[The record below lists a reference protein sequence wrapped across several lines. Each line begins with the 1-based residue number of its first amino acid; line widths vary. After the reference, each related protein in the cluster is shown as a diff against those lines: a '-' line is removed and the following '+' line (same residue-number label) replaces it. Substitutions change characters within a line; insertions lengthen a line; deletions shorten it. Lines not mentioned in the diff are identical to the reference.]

1 MWSALAKTETTT
13 STLKCFQGPRFNPQL
28 WLQSVWSLKKFIQVS
43 DVGLLWILWLTTHLV
58 KTCQHASSWIGYI
71 TLALGGNVWDTLR
84 LLKMSLPKQ
93 NVNSYVCPK
102 PWPHPISALIRPS
115 QRSDIAFLRTWKT
128 LKNHTTKHVGVNELS
143 NFQSVESAKGSQ
155 SALHCCLANFLKL
168 MFFHRPPEIYP
179 WHASNDIS
187 LKNLLGRVWALPK
200 QSPALWNGL
209 TCL

>member
-1 MWSALAKTETTT
+1 MLSGSQVQSSALVTICVEFEEVY
-13 STLKCFQGPRFNPQL
+13 S
-28 WLQSVWSLKKFIQVS
+28 
-43 DVGLLWILWLTTHLV
+43 GLLCGSPLDSLV
-58 KTCQHASSWIGYI
+58 DNPPCEKTCQHASSWIGCI
-71 TLALGGNVWDTLR
+71 TLALSGNVCDTLR
-84 LLKMSLPKQ
+84 LLKMNLPKQ

-179 WHASNDIS
+179 SHASNDIS

>member
-28 WLQSVWSLKKFIQVS
+28 WLQSVWSLRSLFRSPMWVS
-43 DVGLLWILWLTTHLV
+43 SGFSGWQPTLWKHANMPVAELAALLWLSVGMCVTPCGYWKWTYQSKMWTV
-58 KTCQHASSWIGYI
+58 TC
-71 TLALGGNVWDTLR
+71 L
-84 LLKMSLPKQ
+84 
-93 NVNSYVCPK
+93 K
-102 PWPHPISALIRPS
+102 PWPHPTSALIRPS

-179 WHASNDIS
+179 SHASNDIS